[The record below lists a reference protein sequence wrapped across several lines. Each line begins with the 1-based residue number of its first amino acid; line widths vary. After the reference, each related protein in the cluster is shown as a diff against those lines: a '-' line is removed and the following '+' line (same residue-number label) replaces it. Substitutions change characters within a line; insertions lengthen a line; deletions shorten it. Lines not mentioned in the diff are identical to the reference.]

1 MSKGSSALEGRID
14 IEPLRDID
22 QPFVFEAR
30 RKSAQYRFEFYD
42 TASPEN
48 WRLLSPDLVII
59 CYDISQ
65 RLSMINMQRIVRRD
79 HLCLSSLLPPILHF
93 DY

>member
-1 MSKGSSALEGRID
+1 MSKGSSALEGKVD
-14 IEPLRDID
+14 IAPLRDID

-30 RKSAQYRFEFYD
+30 RGNAQYRFEFYD

-48 WRLLSPDLVII
+48 WRLLRPDVVII

-65 RLSMINMQRIVRRD
+65 RLSMINMQRIVRAIPTTII
-79 HLCLSSLLPPILHF
+79 SSIPNSIHHRV
-93 DY
+93 